1 MFENWDHPKPE
12 QIEVSIFG
20 RGNGESILVHLGDRN
35 WIVVDSLMS
44 GEKSVPLIYFDHIGV
59 KVDKEV
65 KLVLASHWHDDHIK
79 GLADVVDVAASASCS
94 FPAAFLQDKFLKF
107 ASYFAPV
114 PLSRATSG
122 VKEMGR
128 ILEAMEARKWV
139 PLQLGAAWATLL
151 RMPAASFLHGS
162 NVEVE
167 AISPSQFDQLSF
179 LAMVSQYVPTKRVA
193 VRAPRYSENDVSCA
207 VQIRIGADTIV
218 LGADLEKTRDAR
230 SGWDAVFSAGKL
242 TGSPASLMKVPHHGS
257 VTGHHADIW
266 NILCRSKP
274 ITSLTQWARGGHR
287 LPKPTD
293 VARIRQLSSESY
305 SASTTIT
312 SGDRHRL
319 QAVNS
324 VLRRTN
330 SKVRKLDLRLGHV
343 RHRLVNGVWETEL
356 FGSAVELKNVAA

>member
-1 MFENWDHPKPE
+1 MFEGWDHPKPE

-35 WIVVDSLMS
+35 WIVVDSLLS
-44 GEKSVPLIYFDHIGV
+44 GGKPVPLIYFDHIGV
-59 KVDKEV
+59 MADQEI

-79 GLADVVDVAASASCS
+79 GLADVFDVATSAFCS
-94 FPAAFLQDKFLKF
+94 FPTALLKDKFEKF

-114 PLSRATSG
+114 PLIRASSG
-122 VKEMGR
+122 VNEMGR
-128 ILEAMEARKWV
+128 IIEALKARSWE
-139 PLQLGAAWATLL
+139 PLQMASAWRTLL
-151 RMPAASFLHGS
+151 RIPAESLTHKN

-167 AISPSQFDQLSF
+167 AISPSPFDELSF
-179 LAMVSQYVPTKRVA
+179 LAMVSEYVPPNRVA

-287 LPKPTD
+287 LPKPAD
-293 VARIRQLSSESY
+293 VTRIRHLSSESY
-305 SASTTIT
+305 SASM
-312 SGDRHRL
+312 
-319 QAVNS
+319 
-324 VLRRTN
+324 
-330 SKVRKLDLRLGHV
+330 
-343 RHRLVNGVWETEL
+343 
-356 FGSAVELKNVAA
+356 